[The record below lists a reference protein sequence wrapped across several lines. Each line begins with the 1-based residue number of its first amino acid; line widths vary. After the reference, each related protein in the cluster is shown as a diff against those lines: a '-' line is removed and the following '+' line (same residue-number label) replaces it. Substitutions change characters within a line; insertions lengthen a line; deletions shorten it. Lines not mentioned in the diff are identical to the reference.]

1 MGCEGTQPA
10 RTCMGIVDEAGRL
23 ERAGHPVIHLEKGE
37 LDLDTPEVV
46 KEAVVAAVR
55 DNRTRYSHSS
65 GLPEFRQAV
74 ADHYRRTYG
83 VAVDPGRV
91 VVNSGSSAAM
101 LELFLTLLEPGDEV
115 VLPDPGYPAYRPL
128 VEAARGRAVMA
139 DATGLGMVHT
149 AEVARPHLTAATRAV
164 LINFPSNP
172 VGAVAGAEQLAAF
185 AELGPLVVADE
196 VYHGLAFSGER
207 PHSILEFTDDA
218 VAVGSFSK
226 SFAMTGWRL
235 GYVIVP
241 PWLQSRLVRMHQ
253 SLFVGTNTFVQWA
266 AITALEHAPAIQATI
281 RDELRRRQQRLL
293 AGLARTGIEPA
304 HPSAGGFYQYVRQ
317 PAGTGGSAAFAAEL
331 LDRTHVALTPGSEFG
346 SSGEGY
352 LRFSLSAPGDQIDE
366 ALGRIERFLA
376 GGAAGLALVGTAAIG
391 RTQP

>member
-1 MGCEGTQPA
+1 
-10 RTCMGIVDEAGRL
+10 MGIVDEAGRL

-46 KEAVVAAVR
+46 KEALVAALR

-83 VAVDPGRV
+83 VALDPGRV
-91 VVNSGSSAAM
+91 VVNSGSSPAM
-101 LELFLTLLEPGDEV
+101 LELFLALLEPGDEV

-149 AEVARPHLTAATRAV
+149 ADVARPYLTPTTNAV

-172 VGAVAGAEQLAAF
+172 VGAVAGPEQLAAF
-185 AELGPLVVADE
+185 AELGPLVVSDE

-207 PHSILEFTDDA
+207 PHSILEFTDNA

-235 GYVIVP
+235 GYLVVP
-241 PWLQSRLVRMHQ
+241 SWLQARLVRMHQ

-293 AGLARTGIEPA
+293 AALARCGIEPA
-304 HPSAGGFYQYVRQ
+304 HPSAGGFYQYVHQ
-317 PAGTGGSAAFAAEL
+317 PAGTGGAAAFAAEL
-331 LDRTHVALTPGSEFG
+331 LDRTHVAITPGTEFG
-346 SSGEGY
+346 PSGEGY
-352 LRFSLSAPGDQIDE
+352 LRLSLSAPGDRIEE
-366 ALGRIERFLA
+366 ALGRIEQFLGGTAGRLALA
-376 GGAAGLALVGTAAIG
+376 GAPESEG
-391 RTQP
+391 RMP

>member
-1 MGCEGTQPA
+1 MECDAPQV

-37 LDLDTPEVV
+37 LDLDTPEAV
-46 KEAVVAAVR
+46 KEALIATVR
-55 DNRTRYSHSS
+55 ANHTRYSHSS

-74 ADHYRRTYG
+74 VDHYARTDG
-83 VAVDPGRV
+83 VTIDPGRV
-91 VVNSGSSAAM
+91 VVHSGSSAAM
-101 LELFLTLLEPGDEV
+101 LELFLALLEPGDEV

-149 AEVARPHLTAATRAV
+149 ADVARPYVTAATKAV

-172 VGAVAGAEQLAAF
+172 VGAVAGPEQLAEF

-196 VYHGLAFSGER
+196 VYHGLDFSGQR
-207 PHSILEFTDDA
+207 SHTILEFTDEA
-218 VAVGSFSK
+218 VSIGSFSK

-241 PWLQSRLVRMHQ
+241 QWLQARLVRMHQ

-266 AITALEHAPAIQATI
+266 AIVALEHASAIQATV
-281 RDELRRRQQRLL
+281 RAELRRRQQRLL

-304 HPSAGGFYQYVRQ
+304 YPSAGGFYQYVRQ
-317 PAGTGGSAAFAAEL
+317 PPGTGGSAAFAAEL
-331 LDRTHVALTPGSEFG
+331 LERTHVALTPGSEFG
-346 SSGEGY
+346 PSGEGY
-352 LRFSLSAPGDQIDE
+352 LRFSLSAPDDQIDE

-376 GGAAGLALVGTAAIG
+376 NTAGGLALAGTPGTG
-391 RTQP
+391 RRRP